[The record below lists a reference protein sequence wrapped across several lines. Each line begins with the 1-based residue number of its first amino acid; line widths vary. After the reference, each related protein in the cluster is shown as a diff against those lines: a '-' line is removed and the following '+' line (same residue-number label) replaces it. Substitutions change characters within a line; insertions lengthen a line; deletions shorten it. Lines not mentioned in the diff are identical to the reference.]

1 MYTLR
6 ALLVVVVASCCF
18 IQTPSL
24 FAQTL
29 DSIEV
34 ADYGSPTDYE
44 IGAVEVTGGTFS
56 DATAIKSIA
65 GLKVGETIRIPGP
78 DVTRAVKALMRL
90 RLFTDVQIK
99 LTKTVDDV
107 AFLEIAI
114 EEQPRLSKYR
124 YKGIKKKYH
133 EDLNDRLDG
142 VLNKGG
148 IVNENVKR
156 NATNKVIEFFEE
168 KGFLDASVK
177 ITERPDSIRA
187 NAVLL
192 TLDIDRGPRVK
203 IDELEFT
210 GNTNVTDKKLRKLM
224 KETRRKRRVFAT
236 SKFIPENYEMDK
248 EKLIDYYNTIGFRDA
263 RIKSDSLW
271 RGKWLSFWRRAEG
284 VMNIKINLNE
294 GERYFFRNITFKGNI
309 LYSDKQLK
317 DVLGIAKGD
326 VYNKE
331 LLETRLSFS
340 QDGRDISSLYL
351 DDGYLFF
358 NVDPIETAVQGDSI
372 DLEIRINEG
381 PQATVDNVVI
391 NGNDRTHENV
401 IRRELR
407 VRPGDKFSRSD
418 LIRSQ
423 REIIALGFFNP
434 ETLGIQTPVNAERGT
449 VDVVFDLEEKANDQ
463 LELSMGWGGQ
473 GFGLFGTVG
482 VSFNNFS
489 LRKALEGKAWRPY
502 PTGDA
507 QRLSLRLQS
516 NGPFFFSTTASFSE
530 PWLGGKRPTSLNTS
544 LNYNRLAS
552 NNFDA
557 AGNRG
562 TFQTYTGS
570 VNIGTR
576 LRWPDDNFLVSG
588 GVRVQHYTLNN
599 YLGNTAL
606 FVTDRG
612 ERVSEGDYTNV
623 ALEFTIAR
631 TSVADPI
638 FPRNGSNFSL
648 QARFTPPYSSV
659 FGRDVSS
666 PGLSV
671 QDRYRWLE
679 YHRYR
684 ASAEFY
690 KSLVGKLVVKT
701 SAKMGFLA
709 GYNSDLGLSPFE
721 RFNLGGDGLNNS
733 QIARFV
739 GTEIISSRGYEVE
752 DFDNNN
758 FAGQQTPTALFN
770 KFAVELRYPIS
781 LNPSATFFVLAF
793 VEGANSWRTFEDYN
807 PFDLRRSAGGGIR
820 VFLPMFGTLGFD
832 YGVGFDKVLPGGGT
846 FGDVNNL
853 SDVFSNFGNL
863 NIVLGFEP
871 E

>member
-1 MYTLR
+1 MYILR
-6 ALLVVVVASCCF
+6 ALLVAFVVSCCF
-18 IQTPSL
+18 WPASNLI
-24 FAQTL
+24 AQTL
-29 DSIEV
+29 DSIEI
-34 ADYGSPTDYE
+34 ADYANPTEYE

-78 DVTRAVKALMRL
+78 EITRAVKALMRL
-90 RLFTDVQIK
+90 RLFTDVQVK
-99 LTKTVDDV
+99 LTNTIDDV

-148 IVNENVKR
+148 IINENVKR
-156 NATNKVIEFFEE
+156 NATNKVTEFFEE
-168 KGFLDASVK
+168 KGYLDATVN
-177 ITERPDSIRA
+177 ITEATDSIRA

-192 TLDIDRGPRVK
+192 TLNIDRGPRVK
-203 IDELEFT
+203 IMELDFD
-210 GNTNVTDKKLRKLM
+210 GNVNVKEKKLRKLM
-224 KETRRKRRVFAT
+224 KETRRKRRIFAS
-236 SKFIPENYEMDK
+236 SKFIPENYEADK

-263 RIKSDSLW
+263 RIINDSLW
-271 RGKWLSFWRRAEG
+271 RTTEKTVFSGEEKVL
-284 VMNIKINLNE
+284 NIKINLNE
-294 GERYFFRNITFKGNI
+294 GDRYFFRNISFKGNI
-309 LYSDKQLK
+309 LYSDKQLR
-317 DVLGIAKGD
+317 DVLGIEKGD

-358 NVDPIETAVQGDSI
+358 NVDPIETAVQSDSI

-489 LRKALEGKAWRPY
+489 LRKAIEGGAWRPY

-516 NGPFFFSTTASFSE
+516 NGPFFFSTTASFTE
-530 PWLGGKRPTSLNTS
+530 PWLGGKRPTSLTTS
-544 LNYNRLAS
+544 VNYNRLAGS
-552 NNFDA
+552 LTGD
-557 AGNRG
+557 GTRG
-562 TFQTYTGS
+562 TFQTYTAS
-570 VNIGTR
+570 ANVGTR
-576 LRWPDDNFLVSG
+576 LRWPDDNFVVSG
-588 GVRVQHYTLNN
+588 GIRFQHYRLDE
-599 YLGNTAL
+599 YLGSQAI
-606 FVTDRG
+606 FVTDQG
-612 ERVSEGDYTNV
+612 EQVTVGGYTN
-623 ALEFTIAR
+623 LGLDLTIAR

-638 FPRNGSNFSL
+638 YPRSGSNFSL
-648 QARFTPPYSSV
+648 NARFTPPYSSL
-659 FGRDVSS
+659 GRDIDADS
-666 PGLSV
+666 PV
-671 QDRYRWLE
+671 QERYRWIE

-684 ASAEFY
+684 ASAEWY

-709 GYNSDLGLSPFE
+709 GYNSEIGLSPFD
-721 RFNLGGDGLNNS
+721 RFTLGGDGLNNS

-739 GTEIISSRGYEVE
+739 GTEIISSRGYEVDE
-752 DFDNNN
+752 FANNI
-758 FAGQQTPTALFN
+758 FSGVESATAIFN
-770 KFAVELRYPIS
+770 KFAVEVRYPIS
-781 LNPSATFFVLAF
+781 LNPSATFYVLAF

-807 PFDLRRSAGGGIR
+807 PFDLKRSAGGGIR

-832 YGVGFDKVLPGGGT
+832 YGVGFDKNSAIGP
-846 FGDVNNL
+846 FSNVNNL
-853 SDVFSNFGNL
+853 SDVFSNFGNI
-863 NIVLGFEP
+863 NIVLGFDP

>member
-1 MYTLR
+1 MSLLR
-6 ALLVVVVASCCF
+6 LLLVVAVVLCSF
-18 IQTPSL
+18 GQVPNL
-24 FAQTL
+24 LAQTL
-29 DSIEV
+29 DSIDI
-34 ADYGSPTDYE
+34 ADYANPTEYE

-78 DVTRAVKALMRL
+78 EATRAVKALMRL
-90 RLFTDVQIK
+90 RLFTDVQVK

-124 YKGIKKKYH
+124 YKGVKKKYH

-148 IVNENVKR
+148 IINENVKR
-156 NATNKVIEFFEE
+156 NATNKITEFFEE
-168 KGFLDASVK
+168 KGYLDATVDISEK
-177 ITERPDSIRA
+177 TDSIRA
-187 NAVLL
+187 NAVVL

-203 IDELEFT
+203 IMELDFT
-210 GNTNVTDKKLRKLM
+210 GVENVKEKKLRKLM
-224 KETRRKRRVFAT
+224 KETRRKRHVLST
-236 SKFIPENYEMDK
+236 SKFIPDNYEADK
-248 EKLIDYYNTIGFRDA
+248 EVLIDYYNTIGFRDA
-263 RIKSDSLW
+263 RVIKDSLW
-271 RGKWLSFWRRAEG
+271 RSTTKSLLQGEEKVL
-284 VMNIKINLNE
+284 NIKIDVNE
-294 GERYFFRNITFKGNI
+294 GARYFFRNISFKGNI
-309 LYSDKQLK
+309 LYSDKQLR
-317 DVLGIAKGD
+317 DVLGIERGD

-358 NVDPIETAVQGDSI
+358 NVDPIETAVQSDSI

-381 PQATVDNVVI
+381 PQATVNDVVI

-489 LRKALEGKAWRPY
+489 LRKALEGGAWRPY

-530 PWLGGKRPTSLNTS
+530 PWLGGKRPTSLTTS
-544 LNYNRLAS
+544 FNYNRLA
-552 NNFDA
+552 
-557 AGNRG
+557 GNINADGDRG
-562 TFQTYTGS
+562 TFQTYTAS
-570 VNIGTR
+570 ANVGTR
-576 LRWPDDNFLVSG
+576 LRWPDDNFLVSA
-588 GVRVQHYTLNN
+588 GVRLQHYRLDE
-599 YLGNTAL
+599 YLGQQAI
-606 FVTDRG
+606 FVTDQG
-612 ERVSEGDYTNV
+612 EQVISGNYTNV
-623 ALEFTIAR
+623 ALDLTIAR

-638 FPRNGSNFSL
+638 YPRNGSNFSL
-648 QARFTPPYSSV
+648 NARFTPPFSRL
-659 FGRDVSS
+659 GRDIDAQTPVEERFKW
-666 PGLSV
+666 V
-671 QDRYRWLE
+671 E

-684 ASAEFY
+684 ASAEWY

-709 GYNSDLGLSPFE
+709 AYNNSFGRSPFD
-721 RFNLGGDGLNNS
+721 RFTLGGDGLNNS

-752 DFDNNN
+752 DFGNNI
-758 FAGQQTPTALFN
+758 FGGVESATAIFN
-770 KFAVELRYPIS
+770 KFAVEIRYPIS
-781 LNPSATFFVLAF
+781 LNPSATFYVLGF
-793 VEGANSWRTFEDYN
+793 VEGANSWRSFDDYD

-832 YGVGFDKVLPGGGT
+832 YGIGFDKIDSQLGT
-846 FGDVNNL
+846 FSNVNSLGDL
-853 SDVFSNFGNL
+853 TNFGNI